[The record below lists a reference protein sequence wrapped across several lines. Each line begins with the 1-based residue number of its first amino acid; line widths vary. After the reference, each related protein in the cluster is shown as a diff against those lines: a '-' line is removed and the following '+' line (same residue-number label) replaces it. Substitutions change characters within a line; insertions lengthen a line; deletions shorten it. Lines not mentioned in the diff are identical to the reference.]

1 MATLT
6 SRVKAGFSVLVLWQE
21 AAEKDVLEFVSGL
34 QSIVTETGNI
44 QLEHILSLDRSTLKQ
59 STFDVALYGF
69 IGLSDSAPSASVLS
83 HILTVLKQNGSILL
97 KSVNEPVGQTLE
109 SLLKCAGFVTVQKAD
124 DNIWQAS
131 KPSYEVGS
139 SVPLKRNKKV
149 NSNVAQVW
157 TLTNTLDDDIID
169 SDTLLTSED
178 WQKPDLTAAKADC
191 GTGQGVAKKACKNC
205 TCGLAEQLEQEVQ
218 SAAAAAP
225 KSACGNCYLGDA
237 FRCSGC
243 PYRGMPAFK
252 PGEVVSVPQ
261 ALLQ

>member
-1 MATLT
+1 M
-6 SRVKAGFSVLVLWQE
+6 SEG
-21 AAEKDVLEFVSGL
+21 
-34 QSIVTETGNI
+34 
-44 QLEHILSLDRSTLKQ
+44 TLKQ

-69 IGLSDSAPSASVLS
+69 IGLSDGAPSAGVLS

-109 SLLKCAGFVTVQKAD
+109 SLLRCAGFVTVQKAD

-178 WQKPDLTAAKADC
+178 WQKPDLTAAK
-191 GTGQGVAKKACKNC
+191 GLTLLFLPKVAVEILTIYSKAKSSRFYLSSLVYHIICRVGLGSNVCLPRSILKLLCSHLSKN
-205 TCGLAEQLEQEVQ
+205 
-218 SAAAAAP
+218 
-225 KSACGNCYLGDA
+225 
-237 FRCSGC
+237 
-243 PYRGMPAFK
+243 
-252 PGEVVSVPQ
+252 
-261 ALLQ
+261 